1 MRIPYKLFPV
11 VPNTFPFVD
20 TIWRPV
26 LNVSF
31 FYGHQQS
38 RRIETIVDS
47 GSPVC
52 LFQASIGDAL
62 GMDVRKGIE
71 GPFGGATGGSGGKAY
86 YHNIRLVAAGDSLE
100 IRAGFS
106 YELSVPGLL
115 GQIGFFDNFIV
126 TFDNTPDP
134 PCFEVHRIQRN

>member
-1 MRIPYKLFPV
+1 
-11 VPNTFPFVD
+11 
-20 TIWRPV
+20 
-26 LNVSF
+26 
-31 FYGHQQS
+31 
-38 RRIETIVDS
+38 
-47 GSPVC
+47 
-52 LFQASIGDAL
+52 
-62 GMDVRKGIE
+62 MDVRKGIE